1 MSEEVPRTR
10 IQLIAFVLSKFIKR
24 LILSI
29 VNPKKA
35 IEEIKDS
42 PNILPILIFP
52 LVLAGL
58 TFLRYYILFHIKIK
72 VPEPLFSS
80 QLESFFNA
88 MIWISIV
95 QYVFYILMG
104 LLLVTVFFMLGR
116 WLGGNGDWV
125 QGVSAIG
132 YAHTPNILI
141 MILLVSIIFFSI
153 PTIPTGLV
161 NTIGQLSGSSE
172 NKRIIVDL
180 KGYTGIDSNISISLH
195 LQYKI
200 PLNATRDVN
209 NTIIGQ
215 SIISKGDINISY
227 CMRTGNEIR
236 TVNKS
241 VSLRN
246 TVIDSN
252 TPVVLRDI
260 ILNVS
265 GNYGETNIEK
275 ISLDLTIL
283 LNNTYASPIPNN
295 LSIPYRMTI
304 TLFYPN
310 EVKTYEVSSRFCPD
324 VFQIPDPEP
333 LLNMIGEKINMVEYF
348 LTVIA
353 IVWQTLFL
361 FMSFK
366 MIHEFTSYKAA
377 LLIAVYTVIKFFVI
391 GFTI

>member
-10 IQLIAFVLSKFIKR
+10 IQLIAFVLSKFVKR
-24 LILSI
+24 FALSI
-29 VNPKKA
+29 INPRKA

-42 PNILPILIFP
+42 PNILPILILP
-52 LVLAGL
+52 LILAGL
-58 TFLRYYILFHIKIK
+58 TFLRYYLIFHIKIR
-72 VPEPLFSS
+72 VPEPLYSS

-95 QYVFYILMG
+95 QYVFYLLMG

-132 YAHTPNILI
+132 YAHTPNALI

-172 NKRIIVDL
+172 NKIIIVDL
-180 KGYTGIDSNISISLH
+180 KRYAGIDSDISISLY

-200 PLNATRDVN
+200 PLNATRGSN
-209 NTIIGQ
+209 NTIIGR
-215 SIISKGDINISY
+215 STISEGNINVSY
-227 CMRTGNEIR
+227 SMRTGNEIR

-241 VSLRN
+241 ISLKN

-252 TPVVLRDI
+252 TPVVLSNVV
-260 ILNVS
+260 LNVS
-265 GNYGETNIEK
+265 GNYGEKNIEK

-295 LSIPYRMTI
+295 LSIPYKMTI
-304 TLFYPN
+304 TFFYPN
-310 EVKTYEVSSRFCPD
+310 DVKTYEVSSRFYPD

-333 LLNMIGEKINMVEYF
+333 LLNMVGGKINMVEYF

-353 IVWQTLFL
+353 MVWQTLFL

-377 LLIAVYTVIKFFVI
+377 LLIAIYTVVKFFVI